1 MVDALTKFRRY
12 KRGAL
17 WGGAVGCTILF
28 VATGYLLRQLN
39 VVFNPVPWAS
49 VQVISSFLSF
59 SIAANVLVRFLG
71 TDNRTSL
78 ILGST
83 FGLIGFIQL
92 AGIVELHYR
101 LSTNAMRLHVSLPLF
116 SWMIGQTLLAVFLL
130 LAFPIEKWLPWPRQR
145 KKTVFAVMSVV
156 GAAGYLIATT
166 FLALLSKLATN
177 PGRVLPQPS
186 DLVPAGI
193 FLAAT
198 LVLYRNSY
206 RNRCAFDAMLVWVA
220 GMNAVCHLVASESV
234 QLLDV
239 PAMTA
244 QLLNTG
250 SYVVLTGATLVDNV
264 RLFGEVRDRAISDSL
279 TGLANYRQLVDV
291 LQTELERSGRTNRP
305 FSILLID
312 IDGLKEINDT
322 HGHLTGSRAIC
333 RVANVLRL
341 HSRSLDTA
349 ARYGGDEF
357 ALILPETDKKA
368 ARQAATRIRKHLA
381 SEEEVPQLSLSI
393 GVATYPE
400 SGASVQ
406 LLLDA
411 ADQELYSVKM
421 LSKKPRSSRQLP
433 LGL

>member
-1 MVDALTKFRRY
+1 MKLGRY
-12 KRGAL
+12 TRAAL
-17 WGGAVGCTILF
+17 WFGAIGCTILF
-28 VATGYLLRQLN
+28 IAIGFLLRQLH

-59 SIAANVLVRFLG
+59 IIAVNALVRFLG
-71 TDNRTSL
+71 THNRISL
-78 ILGST
+78 VLGST
-83 FGLIGFIQL
+83 FALIGFIQL
-92 AGIVELHYR
+92 VGIVELHFR
-101 LSTNAMRLHVSLPLF
+101 LSTNAMRLHLSLPLF
-116 SWMIGQTLLAVFLL
+116 SWMIGQTLLGVLML
-130 LAFPIEKWLPWPRQR
+130 LAFPIERWLPWPRQR
-145 KKTVFAVMSVV
+145 RRIVFAVISVV
-156 GAAGYLIATT
+156 AAAGYLITIIY
-166 FLALLSKLATN
+166 LALLSKLPTN
-177 PGRVLPQPS
+177 SIRLLPQPS
-186 DLVPAGI
+186 NLIPAGI

-198 LVLYRNSY
+198 LVLHRNSY
-206 RNRCAFDAMLVWVA
+206 RNRCTFDAMLVWVA
-220 GMNAVCHLVASESV
+220 GMNAVCHLVASESA

-250 SYVVLTGATLVDNV
+250 SYAVLTGATLVDNV

-305 FSILLID
+305 FSLLLMD
-312 IDGLKEINDT
+312 LDGLKQINDT
-322 HGHLTGSRAIC
+322 YGHLTGSRAIC

-368 ARQAATRIRKHLA
+368 AQQAATRIEKHLA
-381 SEEEVPQLSLSI
+381 SEDEVPRLSLSI
-393 GVATYPE
+393 GVATCPE

-406 LLLDA
+406 RLLEA
-411 ADQELYSVKM
+411 ADQELYAVKM
-421 LSKKPRSSRQLP
+421 LSKKPKRPRQFR

>member
-1 MVDALTKFRRY
+1 MIDAFAKFGRY
-12 KRGAL
+12 KRVAL
-17 WGGAVGCTILF
+17 WLGVFGCPILF
-28 VATGYLLRQLN
+28 VLIGYLLRQLN

-49 VQVISSFLSF
+49 VQVISSFLCF

-71 TDNRTSL
+71 TNNRNSL

-92 AGIVELHYR
+92 AGIIELHYR
-101 LSTNAMRLHVSLPLF
+101 LLPHAMRLHASLPL
-116 SWMIGQTLLAVFLL
+116 SAWMIGQSLLAVFLL
-130 LAFPIEKWLPWPRQR
+130 LAFSIEKWLPWPRQR
-145 KKTVFAVMSVV
+145 RRTIFAVISVV
-156 GAAGYLIATT
+156 AAAGYLITT
-166 FLALLSKLATN
+166 IFLALLSKLATN
-177 PGRVLPQPS
+177 SVTFLPQPGN
-186 DLVPAGI
+186 LIPAGI

-198 LVLYRNSY
+198 LVLYRNSC

-220 GMNAVCHLVASESV
+220 GMNAVCHLLASEST

-305 FSILLID
+305 FSILLMD
-312 IDGLKEINDT
+312 LDGLKQINDT
-322 HGHLTGSRAIC
+322 YGHLTGSRAIC
-333 RVANVLRL
+333 RVANILRL
-341 HSRSLDTA
+341 HSRTLDTA

-368 ARQAATRIRKHLA
+368 ARQAATRIHKHLA
-381 SEEEVPQLSLSI
+381 SEEEVPPLNLSI

-400 SGASVQ
+400 SGASVPH
-406 LLLDA
+406 LLEA
-411 ADQELYSVKM
+411 ADQELYAVKM
-421 LSKKPRSSRQLP
+421 LSKKPKTSRQLR